1 MKKTPGTLLIEQE
14 IERYG
19 PMDFEKFVGLALYHP
34 RYGYYSKNISPRGR
48 GGDYFT
54 SLQVSSLF
62 PSIWADAI
70 IEMKKTLGT
79 DQFSLVEWGAGD
91 GEFLL
96 GIIHELEKRNELKRM
111 RFWAVEAGRPAREK
125 LVRKLSRFP
134 KCRVVSSLDEIE
146 APGGLEGCFFSNEF
160 FDALPF
166 RRFRKIGSG
175 WKEIMV
181 SFSEGSLKE
190 TEIDFNDVSFLT
202 RLGITGIEIEE
213 GQEIEVR
220 PLASSWIQEWG
231 SMLARGYMATVDYG
245 FPRPFLYSP
254 KRSKGTWQCFTSHQ
268 AHQNPLAAIGKD
280 DITAHI
286 DFTQIAEAG
295 RTVGLQPDLFC
306 SQGIFL
312 SFMGA
317 ERIQKYLEALDP
329 IEQKKRIGGL
339 QQLTHPDAMGE
350 AFWVLIQSKEAPLP
364 EKLKTIPNRLRRLI

>member
-14 IERYG
+14 VERYG
-19 PMDFEKFVGLALYHP
+19 PMDFEKFMTLALYHS
-34 RYGYYSKNISPRGR
+34 RYGYYSKNVSPRGR

-96 GIIHELEKRNELKRM
+96 GVIHALEEKNELKRM
-111 RFWAVEAGRPAREK
+111 RFWAVEASRSAREK

-134 KCRVVSSLDEIE
+134 KCSVVSSIEEIDV
-146 APGGLEGCFFSNEF
+146 PGGLEGCFFSNEF

-166 RRFRKIGSG
+166 RRLRRFGST
-175 WKEIMV
+175 WKEIVV
-181 SFSEGSLKE
+181 SLSQGALKE
-190 TEIDFNDVSFLT
+190 TEGEFNDLPSLVAH
-202 RLGITGIEIEE
+202 GISQLEFEE
-213 GQEIEVR
+213 GQEIELR
-220 PLASSWIQEWG
+220 PQASSWIQNWG
-231 SMLARGYMATVDYG
+231 SLLARGYVATVDYG

-254 KRSKGTWQCFTSHQ
+254 KRMKGTWQCFSSHQ
-268 AHQNPLAAIGKD
+268 AHQNPLLEIGKD

-295 RTVGLQPDLFC
+295 RPIGLQPELFC

-312 SFMGA
+312 SFMGE
-317 ERIQKYLEALDP
+317 ERIQKYLQTLDP
-329 IEQKKRIGGL
+329 LEQKKRIAGL

-364 EKLKTIPNRLRRLI
+364 DKLKTIPNRLRRLI